1 MGLCGL
7 YYVEYSFYKLK
18 KVNFFY
24 LGWNFTL
31 NRNAMKYRNRLND
44 LITDIFISN
53 VRFISHPL
61 FKVCLYAVLCRL
73 SIFQL
78 Y

>member
-18 KVNFFY
+18 KVKFFY

-53 VRFISHPL
+53 IRFISHP
-61 FKVCLYAVLCRL
+61 
-73 SIFQL
+73 
-78 Y
+78 